1 MRRCDAGRVTRRFEF
16 ADFAPAREKRQDN
29 AGIQTAR
36 VIVADHREQ
45 ARSHKDLRGPCRS
58 EPAREKRAG
67 NGGIQTARV
76 IVDVDRE
83 QARSHK
89 DLRGPCRSEPAREK
103 RQDNAGIQTAR
114 ASRGIPSARSAMI
127 LRCISLLPP

>member
-1 MRRCDAGRVTRRFEF
+1 MEWAHS
-16 ADFAPAREKRQDN
+16 EKRADN
-29 AGIQTAR
+29 AGIQAAR
-36 VIVADHREQ
+36 VIVDVHREQ
-45 ARSHKDLRGPCRS
+45 AHSHKDLCGTCRS

-67 NGGIQTARV
+67 NGGILTARV
-76 IVDVDRE
+76 IIADHRE

-114 ASRGIPSARSAMI
+114 DSRGIPSARSAMI